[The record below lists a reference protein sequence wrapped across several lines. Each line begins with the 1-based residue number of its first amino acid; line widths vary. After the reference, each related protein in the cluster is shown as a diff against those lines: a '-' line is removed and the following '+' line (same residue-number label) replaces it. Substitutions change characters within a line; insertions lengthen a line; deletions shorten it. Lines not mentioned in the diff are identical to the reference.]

1 MKKLT
6 VLVLTIAFLSISN
19 FAFAGKDSGPYIGGS
34 LGNTSLDL
42 AIDDVSGDF
51 NLDDNDFG
59 YKVFAGYNFGL
70 IPMFDIAIEGSYVDF
85 GDASESIPIV
95 GDVGVGVTA
104 FDLFGVAAYNI
115 GPIGIFGKVG
125 QVWWDGEISS
135 DLGSFDE
142 SDNDMAYGIGVRFQF
157 SSIAVRAEYERFEVD
172 SDVDVDLDFF
182 SVGVSWTF

>member
-6 VLVLTIAFLSISN
+6 VLILTIAFLSISN

-42 AIDDVSGDF
+42 VIDNDF
-51 NLDDNDFG
+51 SLDDNDFG
-59 YKVFAGYNFGL
+59 YKIFAGYNFGL
-70 IPMFDIAIEGSYVDF
+70 IPMFDFAVEASYIDF
-85 GDASESIPIV
+85 GEVSAALPTPFT
-95 GDVGVGVTA
+95 GDVNFGITA

-135 DLGSFDE
+135 VDLGSYDT

-157 SSIAVRAEYERFEVD
+157 SSIAIRAEYERFDIEG
-172 SDVDVDLDFF
+172 DVDLDFI
-182 SVGVSWTF
+182 SAGISWTF

>member
-6 VLVLTIAFLSISN
+6 VLIFTIVFLSISN

-34 LGNTSLDL
+34 LGNTSMDI
-42 AIDDVSGDF
+42 AASEAEGGF
-51 NLDDNDFG
+51 SFDDNDMG
-59 YKVFAGYNFGL
+59 YKLFAGYNFGL
-70 IPMFDIAIEGSYVDF
+70 VPMFDIAIEGSYVDF
-85 GDASESIPIV
+85 GEVSESVPIV
-95 GDVGVGVTA
+95 GGVDLGVTA

-135 DLGSFDE
+135 AMGSFDE

-157 SSIAVRAEYERFEVD
+157 SSIAVRVEYERFEID
-172 SDVDVDLDFF
+172 SDVDVDLDFI
-182 SVGVSWTF
+182 SAGISWTF